1 MNVRFRPKAVIRKI
15 NLPIEVVNYSR
26 QLTNTL
32 TMFSKL
38 NSFTEYISMW
48 ILKRLVVAWKRHGTW
63 KFIYLVGKNL
73 RFYIEKLF
81 SGDVLQSTT
90 ESEFDDEFGTDT
102 EVIREIGSL
111 DIALSEN
118 ALHAV
123 AYEPS
128 PYHITTKIIQELSID
143 HTRFSFLDFGSGKGR
158 VLLIASQLPF
168 KSVIGI
174 EFSRELCEVAK
185 DNIAKFPPS
194 KCAASWVECV
204 HTDVMEYRLPGNP
217 LVCYFYNPFDQ
228 VIMEVVVGRL
238 VESLREIPREIYV
251 IYLNPEN
258 RMLFDNSGL
267 WDVISESDLDVISE
281 WDPFVIY
288 RFHH

>member
-15 NLPIEVVNYSR
+15 YLPIEVVNHSR
-26 QLTNTL
+26 QLANTL

-48 ILKRLVVAWKRHGTW
+48 ILKRLVVAWKRQGTW
-63 KFIYLVGKNL
+63 KFIYLVSKNL
-73 RFYIEKLF
+73 RLYIEKLF

-90 ESEFDDEFGTDT
+90 ESEFDDDFGTDT

-174 EFSRELCEVAK
+174 EFSPELCEVAK
-185 DNIAKFPPS
+185 GNIAKISPS

-251 IYLNPEN
+251 IYLNAKY

>member
-1 MNVRFRPKAVIRKI
+1 MW
-15 NLPIEVVNYSR
+15 
-26 QLTNTL
+26 
-32 TMFSKL
+32 KL
-38 NSFTEYISMW
+38 E
-48 ILKRLVVAWKRHGTW
+48 RLVVAWKRHGTW

-73 RFYIEKLF
+73 RLYIEKLF
-81 SGDVLQSTT
+81 SGDILRSAT
-90 ESEFDDEFGTDT
+90 ESEFDDDFGTDT
-102 EVIREIGSL
+102 EVFREIGSL

-128 PYHITTKIIQELSID
+128 PYQITTKIIQELSID

-185 DNIAKFPPS
+185 GNIAKISPS
-194 KCAASWVECV
+194 KCAASWIECV
-204 HTDVMEYRLPGNP
+204 HTDVMEYKLPGNP

-228 VIMEVVVGRL
+228 VIMELVVGRL
-238 VESLREIPREIYV
+238 VESLREIPREMYV
-251 IYLNPEN
+251 IYLNPEH
-258 RMLFDNSGL
+258 RKLFDNSGL
-267 WDVISESDLDVISE
+267 WDVISESDLDVNSE
-281 WDPFVIY
+281 RDVFVIY
-288 RFHH
+288 RFHQ

>member
-1 MNVRFRPKAVIRKI
+1 VNVRFQPKAVNRKI
-15 NLPIEVVNYSR
+15 YLSIEVVNHSR
-26 QLTNTL
+26 QLANTL

-48 ILKRLVVAWKRHGTW
+48 ILKRHVVAWKRHGTW
-63 KFIYLVGKNL
+63 KFIYLVSKNL
-73 RFYIEKLF
+73 RLYIEKLF

-90 ESEFDDEFGTDT
+90 ESEFDDDFGTDT

-143 HTRFSFLDFGSGKGR
+143 HTHFSFIDFGSGKGR

-174 EFSRELCEVAK
+174 EFSRELCKVAK
-185 DNIAKFPPS
+185 DNIAKIPPS

-251 IYLNPEN
+251 IYLNAKY

>member
-48 ILKRLVVAWKRHGTW
+48 ILKRLVVAWKRYGTW

-174 EFSRELCEVAK
+174 EFSRELCEVTK

-204 HTDVMEYRLPGNP
+204 HTDVVEYRLPGNP

-251 IYLNPEN
+251 IYLNAKY

>member
-1 MNVRFRPKAVIRKI
+1 
-15 NLPIEVVNYSR
+15 
-26 QLTNTL
+26 
-32 TMFSKL
+32 MFSKL

-48 ILKRLVVAWKRHGTW
+48 MLKRHVVTWKRQGTW
-63 KFIYLVGKNL
+63 KFIYQVAKNL
-73 RFYIEKLF
+73 RLYIEKLF

-90 ESEFDDEFGTDT
+90 ESKFDDDFGTDT

-143 HTRFSFLDFGSGKGR
+143 HTHFSFIDFGSGKGR
-158 VLLIASQLPF
+158 VLLIASQFPF

-185 DNIAKFPPS
+185 GNIAKISPS
-194 KCAASWVECV
+194 KCAASWVGCV
-204 HTDVMEYRLPGNP
+204 NSDII
-217 LVCYFYNPFDQ
+217 FYNPFDQ

-251 IYLNPEN
+251 IYLNAKY

-267 WDVISESDLDVISE
+267 WDVISESDLDIISE